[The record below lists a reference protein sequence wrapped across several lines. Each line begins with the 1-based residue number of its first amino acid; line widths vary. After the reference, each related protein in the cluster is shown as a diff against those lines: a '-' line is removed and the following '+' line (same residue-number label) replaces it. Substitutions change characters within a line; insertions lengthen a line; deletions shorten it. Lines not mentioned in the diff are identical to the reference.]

1 MPQIKRGRGRPRK
14 IITPDPTEAENE
26 FNNEEFLP
34 EESVGIMSADEEVG
48 AVNDE
53 LENADIIALLSSPG
67 VMGSVVKL
75 SKINDTTL
83 IPEYITSFPAKNFN
97 PEQIKKMYGG
107 GEYLMAIVRSN
118 GKVVKHAKFNI
129 SRMFK
134 GDINIKNATEPAATG
149 TNGEQGLTQLGMQ
162 LANMLGNKLDE
173 IKNSKNEGDSIL
185 PLLMQQQRESAQMQ
199 MAMLVEMAKSMRP
212 AQSTSEPGSW
222 IGICTPIILE
232 LIRNSKKEGSS
243 LNEMIGA
250 LVQLRS
256 LTPEGG
262 GDIPETKE
270 KSFWEKLLESVAPAL
285 APALVPALMQHVQKN
300 AVMPALPPKTAVPSM
315 PPVKREPLPVR
326 RENLPVDP
334 KIKPSQNEIPP
345 VTNTVMPP
353 SNNHVDTSSSNE
365 LTIAKIFPFLLTGAK
380 TDTDPHSYYDM
391 ALVMLKDEEVAQLT
405 LALANENWA
414 QIIFGDKVKEIEP
427 YMEWFEELRDCFIA
441 PDEED
446 EETDS
451 IRKPTTPTEIINDP
465 STLASSK
472 NNSVND

>member
-14 IITPDPTEAENE
+14 IVTPDPTESENE
-26 FNNEEFLP
+26 FTSQEEFLP
-34 EESVGIMSADEEVG
+34 EESAGMMSADEEVG

-75 SKINDTTL
+75 SKINDMTL

-134 GDINIKNATEPAATG
+134 GDINLKNASEPAATG

-199 MAMLVEMAKSMRP
+199 MTMLVELAKSMRP
-212 AQSTSEPGSW
+212 AQSSSEPGSW

-243 LNEMIGA
+243 LSEMIGA

-300 AVMPALPPKTAVPSM
+300 AVIPALPSKTTLPPPMKPKPAT
-315 PPVKREPLPVR
+315 LH
-326 RENLPVDP
+326 RENLPAE
-334 KIKPSQNEIPP
+334 IKPSQNEIKP
-345 VTNTVMPP
+345 VTINPMPA
-353 SNNHVDTSSSNE
+353 SNSQVATPPSNE

-391 ALVMLKDEEVAQLT
+391 ALVMLKGEELEQLN
-405 LALANENWA
+405 LALANENW
-414 QIIFGDKVKEIEP
+414 QSIIFGDKVKEIEP
-427 YMEWFEELRDCFIA
+427 YIAWFEELRDCFING
-441 PDEED
+441 DEED
-446 EETDS
+446 DDPIETANQAD
-451 IRKPTTPTEIINDP
+451 
-465 STLASSK
+465 LADVK
-472 NNSVND
+472 TDEA